1 MLKKM
6 IPGAPMG
13 SPTLFCALTLSVFA
27 ICILSAC
34 GESKCVLIPVFFP

>member
-13 SPTLFCALTLSVFA
+13 SPTLFWGLTLSVFT
-27 ICILSAC
+27 ICILSTC
-34 GESKCVLIPVFFP
+34 GESKRALIPVFSV